1 MPVNPAASTSGIHKL
16 RWLVLD
22 MVSSVRQRSLR
33 YRGYFIHLLWE
44 NFKADETGQRIPAIC
59 SRFFSSRWRWVFQV
73 PKIVPKTVPCLLSL
87 SSAPNPFLWG
97 ANQPGPNFSGP
108 NFFRFFWGGGQNGL
122 TFLLFRP
129 QTCRPQ
135 LKSTI
140 KFKHKN
146 RLD

>member
-1 MPVNPAASTSGIHKL
+1 MESTSFGDWSWIWLARFVNVLYAIEAISFTYCGRTSKLTRQAKEFQQFALVFSLAVEDESSKYPRLCPRRCLVYLVCLPHPTHSYGAPINPAPT
-16 RWLVLD
+16 
-22 MVSSVRQRSLR
+22 
-33 YRGYFIHLLWE
+33 F
-44 NFKADETGQRIPAIC
+44 PAPI
-59 SRFFSSRWRWVFQV
+59 FFVF
-73 PKIVPKTVPCLLSL
+73 L
-87 SSAPNPFLWG
+87 
-97 ANQPGPNFSGP
+97 
-108 NFFRFFWGGGQNGL
+108 GGGQNGL